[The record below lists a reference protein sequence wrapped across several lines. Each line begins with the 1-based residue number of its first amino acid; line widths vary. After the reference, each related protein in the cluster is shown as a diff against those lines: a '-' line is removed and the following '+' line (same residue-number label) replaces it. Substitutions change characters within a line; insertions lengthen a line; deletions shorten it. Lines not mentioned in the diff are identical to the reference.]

1 MPQYRK
7 YSSISQDT
15 TLSTGGLSSTATTM
29 TVSAGTGNALMGGI
43 ILSPGDT
50 FAVAID
56 PDTLLEE
63 IVFITQQLGDSF
75 TVVRARSGTDAQI
88 HGAGATVRHV
98 MTSDDLNWFN
108 TTSPGTIS
116 QAKGDIVVASG
127 DQTVTRVPVGTNT
140 FVLTADSTM
149 PAGVKWSASIPSQAG
164 NGRKVLRT
172 DGTATSWSYLDLTFE
187 TRTSGY
193 LQPTDVDKF
202 VRYNNTTGV
211 NCNIPIDVFSTGNQI
226 HIQQTGTGQ
235 VTIVPDAGVTVTSTG
250 LRLRTQYSAAT
261 VICTGVNTFTVVGD
275 LIP

>member
-1 MPQYRK
+1 MPQYRQ

-63 IVFITQQLGDSF
+63 IVFITQQLGDNF

-98 MTSDDLNWFN
+98 MTSDDLTWFS

-116 QAKGDIVVASG
+116 QAKGDIVVATG
-127 DQTVTRVPVGTNT
+127 EQTITRVPIGTDT
-140 FVLTADSTM
+140 YVLTADSNE
-149 PAGVKWSASIPSQAG
+149 PSGVKWSASIPDQTG
-164 NGRKVLRT
+164 NGRKFLKT
-172 DGTATSWSYLDLTFE
+172 DGTDTSWEYLDLDFA
-187 TRTSGY
+187 TRTSGF
-193 LQPTDVDKF
+193 LQATDVDKL
-202 VRYNNTTGV
+202 VTYNNSTGTV
-211 NCNIPIDVFSTGNQI
+211 CNIPVDVFLAGQQV
-226 HIQQTGTGQ
+226 HIQQIGTGQ
-235 VTIVPDAGVTVTSTG
+235 VTITPQAGVTITGTG
-250 LRLRTQYSAAT
+250 LKLRTQYSAAT
-261 VICTGVNTFTVVGD
+261 IICTGTNTFTAIGD
-275 LIP
+275 LVP